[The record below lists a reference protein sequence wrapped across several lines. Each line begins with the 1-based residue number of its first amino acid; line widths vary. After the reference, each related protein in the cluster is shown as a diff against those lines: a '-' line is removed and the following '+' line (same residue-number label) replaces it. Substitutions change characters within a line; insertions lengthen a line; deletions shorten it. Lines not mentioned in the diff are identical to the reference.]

1 LTKFQR
7 YRQQRL
13 RRGMK
18 QLGRRVPDPDNPEFA
33 AEAMRQ
39 GTALRGRPEETET
52 LNFIQ
57 VAVDWPEP

>member
-1 LTKFQR
+1 
-7 YRQQRL
+7 
-13 RRGMK
+13 MK